1 MGLRK
6 GKCYS
11 RLTRPYTRKSKYKKK
26 AFIKG
31 FAANKIVKYDL
42 GVLNKDFEAEFSLL
56 SKQEMQI
63 RHNALESARI
73 VIVRRLNNNIGPKNY
88 HFKLRVYPHQIL
100 REKKIL
106 SGAGADRLSSGMS
119 QAFGKPTGTAAR
131 VKKKQKIFTV
141 YTDKKYE
148 KAAKEALKAAI
159 PRLPCQAEII

>member
-11 RLTRPYTRKSKYKKK
+11 NVTRPYTRKSKYKKK

-31 FAANKIVKYDL
+31 FAQNKIVKFDI
-42 GVLNKDFEAEFSLL
+42 GNMQDKFNAEFNLI
-56 SKQEMQI
+56 SKEEIQI
-63 RHNALESARI
+63 RHNALESARVI
-73 VIVRRLNNNIGPKNY
+73 IVRRLTKDIGPSNF

-106 SGAGADRLSSGMS
+106 TGAGADRLSTGMS
-119 QAFGKPTGTAAR
+119 LAFGKPTGTAAR
-131 VKKKQKIFTV
+131 VKKRQKIFTV

-148 KAAKEALKAAI
+148 KVAKEALKAAI
-159 PRLPCQAEII
+159 PRLPCKGEII